1 MRATLPLSRAEP
13 QLEEPNTLGE
23 QPSGDCSSRDKIVE
37 RLRKDVRRLEE
48 PRLPAERISS
58 GHTRLDRL
66 LPQGGFR
73 RGSLIEWVGAAGAG
87 ASSFALLAAQGA
99 CREGRPLV
107 VIDRQRR
114 FYPPG
119 AASLGIDLA
128 NVVVVHPRSDQ
139 DAWWATCQALDCRGV
154 GAVLCW
160 PQTGDSRV
168 LRQWQLAAETGGTLG
183 LLVRSEKASEK
194 KRPRS
199 TWSDVQLQVEP
210 LARLRPGARAGNCR
224 VRIAVTYC
232 RGGTSGRHVD
242 LEIHEETGVIHDAST
257 ESRSEYTLPVA
268 PELADRP
275 VGVPAS
281 AG

>member
-1 MRATLPLSRAEP
+1 LPRRE
-13 QLEEPNTLGE
+13 
-23 QPSGDCSSRDKIVE
+23 DIVE
-37 RLRKDVRRLEE
+37 QLRKDVQRLEE
-48 PRLPAERISS
+48 PRMPLARISS
-58 GHTRLDRL
+58 GHARLDRL

-73 RGSLIEWVGAAGAG
+73 QGSLVEWLGAAGTG

-99 CREGRPLV
+99 CREGKPLV

-139 DAWWATCQALDCRGV
+139 DAHWATCQALDCRGV

-183 LLVRSEKASEK
+183 LLVRSELSRSEK
-194 KRPRS
+194 KRTRS
-199 TWSDVQLQVEP
+199 TWSDVQLLVQP
-210 LARLRPGARAGNCR
+210 LAGPRTGNCR

-242 LEIHEETGVIHDAST
+242 LEIVSLENSKETGVIHEAS
-257 ESRSEYTLPVA
+257 TLPVA
-268 PELADRP
+268 AELADRP
-275 VGVPAS
+275 VGVGVPAS

>member
-1 MRATLPLSRAEP
+1 MRATLPLRGSLPRR
-13 QLEEPNTLGE
+13 EE
-23 QPSGDCSSRDKIVE
+23 IVE
-37 RLRKDVRRLEE
+37 QLRKDVQRLEE

-58 GHTRLDRL
+58 GHARLDRL
-66 LPQGGFR
+66 LPAGGFR
-73 RGSLIEWVGAAGAG
+73 RGSLVEWLGAAGTG

-99 CREGRPLV
+99 CRDGRPLV

-139 DAWWATCQALDCRGV
+139 DAHWATCQALDCRGV

-183 LLVRSEKASEK
+183 LLVRSEKA
-194 KRPRS
+194 RTRS
-199 TWSDVQLQVEP
+199 TWSDVQLQVQP
-210 LARLRPGARAGNCR
+210 LAGPRAANCR

-257 ESRSEYTLPVA
+257 LPVVA
-268 PELADRP
+268 ELADRP
-275 VGVPAS
+275 ARERPA
-281 AG
+281 